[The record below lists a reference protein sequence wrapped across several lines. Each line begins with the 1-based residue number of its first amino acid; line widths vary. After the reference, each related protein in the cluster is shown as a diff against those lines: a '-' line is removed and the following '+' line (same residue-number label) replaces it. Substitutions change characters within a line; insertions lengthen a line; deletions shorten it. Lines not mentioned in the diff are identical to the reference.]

1 MSHVAR
7 HARLA
12 LLALS
17 AACSSPKP
25 PAGEEP
31 AVSSSSSP
39 ADPEPASP
47 EPAAPAPAVA
57 PEATAPEATPAA
69 GEPTSAASDAPVV
82 ETLFVRD
89 TVADCQ
95 AEGTRQCL
103 QVRSSEQEDWRNFF
117 GAIEGFQYEPSYA
130 YELRVAVSPVP
141 NAPADAPSLHYRL
154 LEVVSKRKPI
164 KPSK

>member
-31 AVSSSSSP
+31 AVSSSP
-39 ADPEPASP
+39 ADPAPASP
-47 EPAAPAPAVA
+47 EPPSPAPAA
-57 PEATAPEATPAA
+57 DPAATPPQATPAA
-69 GEPTSAASDAPVV
+69 GEPASAASEAPVV
-82 ETLFVRD
+82 ETLFVRE

-95 AEGTRQCL
+95 AEGTQQCL

-141 NAPADAPSLHYRL
+141 NAPADAPSLRYRL